1 MKSLP
6 RRTFLRGVGA
16 ALALPFLD
24 AMTPAF
30 AATAASKQ
38 IPCRFMVVY
47 APTGMI
53 MDQWTP
59 QTVGTGFD
67 LPRILKPLEAHREE
81 ILVLSGLG
89 DHNGKSL
96 GDGPGDHAR
105 AASSYLTGAHPHKTE
120 GADIRC
126 GISADQVAARQFG
139 RETRF
144 ASLELTC
151 EDSRQVGACDSYS
164 CAYQSIAWKS
174 ETQPLPPEM
183 NPRSAFERLF
193 GDGGLGGTPEER
205 AGRQSVLDLTMG
217 ETKRLETGLG
227 SADRRKLDEYLT
239 SIREIETRMQK
250 AEKERIALPANV
262 QAPAGIPANYADHA
276 RLMFDLAVL
285 AFQTDSTRVVTFMMA
300 REGGL
305 RTYSEAGV
313 PEAHHSITHH
323 RGDPVLIEKVT
334 KINCYHMEQ
343 FAYFLNKLKST
354 ADHDGTLLDHSVVTY
369 GSALGDPNVHDHG
382 HLPTIVAGK
391 AMGRIKTGRHIRYP
405 DETPL
410 ANLHLSLLDFAG
422 VQADKMGDATGKLDY
437 LTELS

>member
-1 MKSLP
+1 
-6 RRTFLRGVGA
+6 
-16 ALALPFLD
+16 
-24 AMTPAF
+24 MTPAF
-30 AATAASKQ
+30 AATTASKQ

-59 QTVGTGFD
+59 QAVGADFD
-67 LPRILKPLEAHREE
+67 FPRILKPLEAHRND

-89 DHNGKSL
+89 DHNGKAL
-96 GDGPGDHAR
+96 GDGNGDHAR
-105 AASSYLTGAHPHKTE
+105 AAASYLTGAHPHKTE

-126 GISADQVAARQFG
+126 GISVDQVAARQFG

-183 NPRSAFERLF
+183 NPRSAFDRLF
-193 GDGGLGGTPEER
+193 GDSSLGGTPAER

-217 ETKRLETGLG
+217 ETRRLETGLG

-250 AEKERIALPANV
+250 AEKERVVLPLNV
-262 QAPAGIPANYADHA
+262 SAPAGIPTNYADHA

-305 RTYSEAGV
+305 RTYAEAGV

-343 FAYFLNKLKST
+343 FAYFLNKLKTT
-354 ADHDGTLLDHSVVTY
+354 ADHDGSLLDHSVVTY

-382 HLPTIVAGK
+382 HLPTIVAGN

-410 ANLHLSLLDFAG
+410 SNLHLSLLDFAG

-437 LTELS
+437 LTDLT